1 MQQINQ
7 NMRIAL
13 VRRWHQLPLSYPSGH
28 RTGDSIFRI
37 YADSAQVNAVIGR
50 LVELS
55 LSLWYY
61 VYALFLLSFPSP
73 TMGAIAFHWLFQQTS
88 GQDGPCQE

>member
-1 MQQINQ
+1 MIVPYYTVWIMQQINQ

-13 VRRWHQLPLSYPSGH
+13 VRRWHQLPLSYHSGH

-61 VYALFLLSFPSP
+61 AVSYTHLTLP
-73 TMGAIAFHWLFQQTS
+73 TIYS
-88 GQDGPCQE
+88 V